1 MRRHHELPFGAEL
14 TSDGVRFRLW
24 APRAKQVAV
33 SLEDAETSPHPE
45 GVPPRQRYHNSP
57 PPLAGEGGSPRE
69 RRAGGGP
76 AEAIPMSP
84 EPDGWFSLTTA
95 EARTASRYRYIV
107 DGAAYP
113 DPASRYQPAGVHGAS
128 EVIDPGAH
136 DWQDAEWQGRP
147 REELVIYEL
156 HLGAFS
162 PGGDCAG
169 TVMHLDELAELGIT
183 AIELMPIAEFPGRRN
198 WGYDGAQ
205 WFAPASRYGRPE
217 ALKALV
223 GACHA
228 RGLAVLLD
236 VVYNHFGP
244 EGNYLHAIAPD
255 FFTERH
261 HTPWGAAIN
270 YAGPRSRAVRDFV
283 LHNALYWLE
292 EFHFDGL
299 RLDAVHAIFDDSE
312 PDIITELA
320 DTVRRRITGREVHLI
335 LENDHNEAHRLA
347 RGFSAQWND
356 DVHHALHVLLTGETE
371 GYYAD
376 YAEMPAEHLGRALAT
391 GFAYQG
397 EPSPYRQG
405 KRRGEPSHHLSATAF
420 VSFLQNH
427 DQIGNRPF
435 GDRIA
440 ALASEPLLHAAAA
453 IVVLSPQIPLLFMGE
468 EWGSLRPFLF
478 FCDFAPPLDEAVRQG
493 RRREFAHFPE
503 FADPEAQQRI
513 PDPTAGETFA
523 RSRLDW
529 SERNGAA
536 HARWLDRYRRL
547 LAIRRREIVARLHGM
562 APGGRYR
569 ILGPMA
575 LRVEWTLGDG
585 SELVLLA
592 NFSDVPVSLGG
603 LVDGD
608 LVYCSGKAPDS
619 ELAPACA
626 AFLLRRPS

>member
-1 MRRHHELPFGAEL
+1 
-14 TSDGVRFRLW
+14 
-24 APRAKQVAV
+24 
-33 SLEDAETSPHPE
+33 
-45 GVPPRQRYHNSP
+45 
-57 PPLAGEGGSPRE
+57 
-69 RRAGGGP
+69 
-76 AEAIPMSP
+76 MSP
-84 EPDGWFSLTTA
+84 EPDGWFSLTTSQA
-95 EARTASRYRYIV
+95 QPGSRYRYIV

-113 DPASRYQPAGVHGAS
+113 DPASRRQPDGVHGAS

-162 PGGDCAG
+162 PSGDFASA
-169 TVMHLDELAELGIT
+169 VAHLDDLAELGVT
-183 AIELMPIAEFPGRRN
+183 AIELMPIAEFPGKRN
-198 WGYDGAQ
+198 WGYDGVQ
-205 WFAPASRYGRPE
+205 WFAPASCYGRPE

-223 GACHA
+223 EACHA

-244 EGNYLHAIAPD
+244 EGNYLHPVAPD

-270 YAGPRSRAVRDFV
+270 YAGPRSRAARDFV

-312 PDIITELA
+312 PDIISELA

-335 LENDHNEAHRLA
+335 LENDHNEAHRLGPLPNPPPHAGEGGVGVA
-347 RGFSAQWND
+347 RYSAQWND

-376 YAEMPAEHLGRALAT
+376 YAEAPAKHLGRALAT

-405 KRRGEPSHHLSATAF
+405 QRRGEPSGHLTATAF
-420 VSFLQNH
+420 VAFLQNH
-427 DQIGNRPF
+427 DQIGNRAF
-435 GDRIA
+435 GSRIA

-453 IVVLSPQIPLLFMGE
+453 IVLLSPQIPLLFMGE

-478 FCDFAPPLDEAVRQG
+478 FSDFAPPLDEAVRQG

-513 PDPTAGETFA
+513 PDPTAEATFA
-523 RSRLDW
+523 RSRLDR
-529 SERNGAA
+529 SERNGEI
-536 HARWLDRYRRL
+536 HGRWRDRYQRL
-547 LAIRRREIVARLHGM
+547 LTIRRREIVPRLHGM
-562 APGGRYR
+562 APGGQYR
-569 ILGPMA
+569 MLGPMA

-592 NFSDVPVSLGG
+592 NFSDVPVSLGAP
-603 LVDGD
+603 VNGD

-619 ELAPACA
+619 ELAPACT